1 MVPSKLWDLTIV
13 NCQTVSLIHLMGFL
27 HKMTDEIWR
36 LSDVWDPNQ
45 FMKITEIWC
54 IGITDY
60 SHWSQPAHAK
70 TREKRWGKHIMQKS
84 RLETLTWLG
93 LEASPNWQKKTQ
105 PIETEATLHVM
116 RPWRKWDGNG
126 KSGKTKVQRGSI
138 RWPPRNQG
146 DEPATTRDQRSE
158 QVLWTSVDHLCL
170 TGTSGIGWLSE
181 SCCILTNLKSLPN
194 NPLRFLCV

>member
-1 MVPSKLWDLTIV
+1 MKTVWCVRSKPVHEDHWDMMYWDYWLQSLVPACSCENSGEALRQTHHAEVQVGNADMTGPGSLPKL
-13 NCQTVSLIHLMGFL
+13 
-27 HKMTDEIWR
+27 
-36 LSDVWDPNQ
+36 
-45 FMKITEIWC
+45 
-54 IGITDY
+54 
-60 SHWSQPAHAK
+60 A
-70 TREKRWGKHIMQKS
+70 
-84 RLETLTWLG
+84 
-93 LEASPNWQKKTQ
+93 KKTQ

-146 DEPATTRDQRSE
+146 DEPATTRYQRSE